1 LCSLFLFCILFSNLM
16 HYLSILSGYKSR
28 FAESIDSFIDL
39 DEVTR
44 AFGGNGHDEETP
56 HNESP
61 EDDGTVIPQSHP
73 PTRTPSRQSPVV
85 QVTVSIIFPYL
96 HKISNKEDPPAVS
109 PVQEEAK
116 MKNDTIHYGLVRVIG
131 RVQTHWY
138 VLTLLIELNPGTILR
153 SIHVHIGED
162 GKGGR

>member
-1 LCSLFLFCILFSNLM
+1 MS
-16 HYLSILSGYKSR
+16 YLSMFSGFKR
-28 FAESIDSFIDL
+28 CFAESIEGFTDSDL
-39 DEVTR
+39 AGSEGNIVS
-44 AFGGNGHDEETP
+44 GGNGHDEETP